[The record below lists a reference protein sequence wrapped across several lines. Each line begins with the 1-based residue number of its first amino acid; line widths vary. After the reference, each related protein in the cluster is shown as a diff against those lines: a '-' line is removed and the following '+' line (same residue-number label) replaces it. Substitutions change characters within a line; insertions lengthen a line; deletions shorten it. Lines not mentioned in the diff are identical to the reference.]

1 MNEFSGADAG
11 YKHTHIHPHR
21 HTLVIA
27 EDFEDQSDWW
37 TLSLSSCLS
46 VTDGVHGDGH
56 HKVGNWLQ
64 CYGGV
69 ELRVHMRTQVL
80 LLHVKRQVTGL
91 IKWI

>member
-1 MNEFSGADAG
+1 MKEFSGADAG

-46 VTDGVHGDGH
+46 VRGGVHGDGH

-64 CYGGV
+64 CYRGV
-69 ELRVHMRTQVL
+69 HLRVHMGRQVL
-80 LLHVKRQVTGL
+80 LLHLERQG
-91 IKWI
+91 